1 MGCDSSQHYVDE
13 NKNVKTTGNEL
24 NEEDI
29 EENKRKRKEG
39 KKEERKE
46 EVINKEGNKANKDN
60 KKNKKDQRKKRDMKN
75 QKEFRES
82 ENENNGNED
91 SISNSESYK
100 IKKKEKKKIKEIKK
114 KDEPEESEEG
124 EENKEENSNIN
135 TEGMAT
141 VETRKWNIKKKENE
155 GLLIMDGIED
165 LIPEDLTE
173 EDIYQLVEDALG
185 DNIVENEED
194 KIPGTITRKQA
205 KSIATILYK
214 KLKKKKGKHNI
225 DISEYPE
232 LKGVNVKIGAGQ
244 LTKDVI
250 KNMMF
255 NDDDID
261 QKQLD
266 KAYAKLTKNTNDVK
280 ALTIELINNE
290 SDDNSEINKK

>member
-1 MGCDSSQHYVDE
+1 
-13 NKNVKTTGNEL
+13 
-24 NEEDI
+24 
-29 EENKRKRKEG
+29 
-39 KKEERKE
+39 
-46 EVINKEGNKANKDN
+46 
-60 KKNKKDQRKKRDMKN
+60 MKN

-114 KDEPEESEEG
+114 KEESEESEEG

-205 KSIATILYK
+205 KSIAKILYK